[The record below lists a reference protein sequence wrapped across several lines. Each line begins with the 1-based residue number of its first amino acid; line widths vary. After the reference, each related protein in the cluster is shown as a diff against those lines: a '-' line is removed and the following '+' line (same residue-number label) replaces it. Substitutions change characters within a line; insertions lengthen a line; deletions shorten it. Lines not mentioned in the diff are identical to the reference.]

1 MASEVVSEIADRR
14 FVAEV
19 PGLPGVMA
27 YGETAAQAQMRAA
40 IIALRAMV
48 LREDGAEASAC
59 DPAMAPAVRLDPRVI
74 WCAAGVGRCVAVRAA
89 AWLAAAWLTIAAGC
103 ALSDPCARASLATGC
118 GP

>member
-1 MASEVVSEIADRR
+1 MASEVVREIADRR

-27 YGETAAQAQMRAA
+27 YGESAAQAQVRAA

-48 LREDGAEASAC
+48 IREDGAEAAY
-59 DPAMAPAVRLDPRVI
+59 DPTMAPAVRLGQRAI
-74 WCAAGVGRCVAVRAA
+74 WRAAGVDRCVAIRAA
-89 AWLAAAWLTIAAGC
+89 AWLSAAWLTTAAGC
-103 ALSDPCARASLATGC
+103 ALSDPCATASLAAGC

>member
-40 IIALRAMV
+40 IIALRAM

-74 WCAAGVGRCVAVRAA
+74 WRAAGVDRCVAVRTA
-89 AWLAAAWLTIAAGC
+89 AWLAAAWLTTAAGC
-103 ALSDPCARASLATGC
+103 PLSDPCATASLATGS